1 MLLNSKFDIL
11 RGYPKEGAI
20 DETFPIHVSGG
31 VFDSIVLGMV
41 VKVNTDGSVSA
52 ATTPNRSTTEGVA
65 PWVVIEGNDDLSG
78 QFLQKA
84 VCLRSN
90 AMFRLDPSNFN
101 AGTYTPGVKLTFSAG
116 KWQPAVTN
124 DQIIGEVIEDNT
136 ATDGTIVVEYNGGD
150 TAAK

>member
-11 RGYPKEGAI
+11 RGYPNGGAI
-20 DETFPIHVSGG
+20 DETFPIHSSSG

-41 VKVNTDGSVSA
+41 VKIGTDGAVVA
-52 ATTPNRSTTEGVA
+52 ASTPDRSTVEGIA
-65 PWVVIEGNDDLSG
+65 TWVVVDGNDDFSG
-78 QFLQKA
+78 LFLEKA

-90 AMFRLDPSNFN
+90 AVFRLDPSNFN
-101 AGTYTPGVKLTFSAG
+101 AGVYTTGVKLTFSSG

-124 DQIIGEVIEDNT
+124 NQIIGEVIEDNT
-136 ATDGTIVVEYNGGD
+136 ATDGTIVVMYVGGD

>member
-20 DETFPIHVSGG
+20 DETYPIHVASGT
-31 VFDSIVLGMV
+31 FDSIVLGMV
-41 VKVNTDGSVSA
+41 VKLGTDGAVVA
-52 ATTPNRSTTEGVA
+52 ATTPDRSTVEAIST
-65 PWVVIEGNDDLSG
+65 WVVVEGNDDPAG
-78 QFLQKA
+78 AFLQKA

-90 AMFRLDPSNFN
+90 AVFRLDPSNFN
-101 AGTYTPGVKLTFSAG
+101 AGSYTPSTRLTFSAG

-124 DQIIGEVIEDNT
+124 NQIIGEVLEDNT
-136 ATDGTIVVEYNGGD
+136 ATDGTIVVYYSGGD

>member
-11 RGYPKEGAI
+11 RGYPNGGAI
-20 DETFPIHVSGG
+20 DETFPIHSSGG

-41 VKVNTDGSVSA
+41 VRVGTDGAVIA
-52 ATTPNRSTTEGVA
+52 ASTPDRSTVEAVA
-65 PWVVIEGNDDLSG
+65 TWVVVEGNDDFSG
-78 QFLQKA
+78 LFLEKA

-90 AMFRLDPSNFN
+90 AVFRLDPSNFN
-101 AGTYTPGVKLTFSAG
+101 AGTYTSGVKLTFVSG

-124 DQIIGEVIEDNT
+124 NQIIGEVIEDNT
-136 ATDGTIVVEYNGGD
+136 ATDGTIVVMYTGGE

>member
-20 DETFPIHVSGG
+20 DETYPIHVTTGT
-31 VFDSIVLGMV
+31 FDSVTLGMV
-41 VKVNTDGSVSA
+41 VKLGTDGAVIA
-52 ATTPNRSTTEGVA
+52 ATTPDRSTVEAIST
-65 PWVVIEGNDDLSG
+65 WVVVEGNDDPAG
-78 QFLQKA
+78 AFLQKA

-90 AMFRLDPSNFN
+90 AVFRLDPSNLN
-101 AGTYTPGVKLTFSAG
+101 AGSYPPSTRLTFSAG

-124 DQIIGEVIEDNT
+124 NQIIGEVLEDNT
-136 ATDGTIVVEYNGGD
+136 ATDGTIVVYYSGGD

>member
-11 RGYPKEGAI
+11 RGYPNQGAI
-20 DETFPIHVSGG
+20 DETFPIHSSGG

-41 VKVNTDGSVSA
+41 VKVGTDGAVVA
-52 ATTPNRSTTEGVA
+52 ASTPDRSTVEAVA
-65 PWVVIEGNDDLSG
+65 TWVVVDGNDDFSG
-78 QFLQKA
+78 LFLEKA

-90 AMFRLDPSNFN
+90 VVLRLDPSNFN
-101 AGTYTPGVKLTFSAG
+101 AGTYTPGVKLTFVAG

-124 DQIIGEVIEDNT
+124 NQIIGEVIEDST
-136 ATDGTIVVEYNGGD
+136 ATDGTIVVMYIGGD